1 MLEGI
6 TRKVK
11 DEHPKNAPHL
21 IVVMLDGSGSDVKD
35 EHPLKA

>member
-6 TRKVK
+6 ISQVK
-11 DEHPKNAPHL
+11 DEHPKKAPHP